1 MDDRRVRDG
10 LLVALTLS
18 TGAVDAV
25 SWIGLGKVFSAF
37 MTGNFAF
44 LAFRTAGIP
53 GASVPRVVASLAA
66 FGVGAF
72 AAARIVAPTSDSG
85 SVWPR
90 RITVVLGGVVAAQVA
105 FLSVWVGVD
114 GHPSSGAGNLLI
126 AISAFAMGMQ
136 TAAVFSLGVRAVFT
150 TAATATFA
158 VLAGDLSSRSSSRDE
173 TRRLAAVL
181 VALFVGAV
189 AGSLLM
195 AHARTWAP
203 ALPLAVSGLVVAV
216 AAFAPRARG
225 LPVPSAP
232 AQFGGEPSSSPPKR

>member
-158 VLAGDLSSRSSSRDE
+158 VLMGDLSSRSSSGAE

-181 VALFVGAV
+181 VSLFVGAV

-216 AAFAPRARG
+216 AAFAPRARELG
-225 LPVPSAP
+225 VPSAP
-232 AQFGGEPSSSPPKR
+232 AHFREPSGSPPKS